1 MESSDSLEQII
12 STINEFVEERD
23 WNQFHTIKNL
33 VSSISIEAGE
43 LSETIQWTSP
53 SVEEVKNDI
62 MLLKEIGNEI
72 ADVVIYCLRLCSVLD
87 LSLIDL
93 IEGKIESNRQKY
105 PIEKS
110 RGSSKKYSEL

>member
-1 MESSDSLEQII
+1 
-12 STINEFVEERD
+12 
-23 WNQFHTIKNL
+23 
-33 VSSISIEAGE
+33 
-43 LSETIQWTSP
+43 
-53 SVEEVKNDI
+53 

-93 IEGKIESNRQKY
+93 IEGKIELNRQNY

-110 RGSSKKYSEL
+110 RGSSKKYSELWSNHSISHARNLPIL